1 MLITSSLLGYFTINK
16 PFSKEDEELFKK
28 YDYGTKINVNGRKM
42 NVGIFGENNS
52 TTIVYLPGLFQ
63 SAPYFSI
70 KPVAEALA
78 DKYRFIVIEPF
89 GYGLSDIVDE
99 ERTIENICLEI
110 HSAIKELKLEKYYL
124 MAHSLYGLYC
134 VHLAN
139 RYPEEVLGFIGI
151 DATVPGQEP
160 INKMI
165 FNLTQTK
172 LVTLLILQIKGLS
185 MLGIRPTGLLA
196 HDMSYNFTEDEIEAI
211 KINSFKRTCNKTVYH
226 DAIAVEDNLRQSQGM
241 KFPES
246 VPVLNLIAMDKG
258 KKNQIWEQLHRDVIT
273 ENKRSKVV
281 ILEGNHMLH
290 LCNRK
295 GVLKEIREWLN

>member
-1 MLITSSLLGYFTINK
+1 MFITSSLLGYFTINK

-28 YDYGTKINVNGRKM
+28 YDYGTKINVNGHKM
-42 NVGIFGENNS
+42 NVGIFGENNH

-63 SAPYFSI
+63 SAPYYSI

-89 GYGLSDIVDE
+89 GYGLSDIIDD
-99 ERTIENICLEI
+99 ERTIENVCLEL
-110 HSAIKELKLEKYYL
+110 HTAIKELKLEKYYL

-139 RYPEEVLGFIGI
+139 QYPEEVLGFIGI
-151 DATVPGQEP
+151 DSTVPGQEP
-160 INKMI
+160 LNKMI

-172 LVTLLILQIKGLS
+172 LVSLLILQTKGLN
-185 MLGIRPTGLLA
+185 MLGIHLPLIS
-196 HDMSYNFTEDEIEAI
+196 HDMSYNFTKDEIEAI
-211 KINSFKRTCNKTVYH
+211 KINSYKRSCNKNIYQEALAT
-226 DAIAVEDNLRQSQGM
+226 EDNLRRSLGM
-241 KFPES
+241 KFPEN

-258 KKNQIWEQLHRDVIT
+258 NKNEIWEQLHHDVIT
-273 ENKRSKVV
+273 EKNRSKVV
-281 ILEGNHMLH
+281 ILEGKHMLH
-290 LCNRK
+290 ITNRN